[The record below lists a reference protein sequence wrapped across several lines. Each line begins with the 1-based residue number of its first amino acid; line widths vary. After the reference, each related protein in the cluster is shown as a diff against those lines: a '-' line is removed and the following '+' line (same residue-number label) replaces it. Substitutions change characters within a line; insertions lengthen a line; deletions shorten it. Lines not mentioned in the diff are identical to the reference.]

1 MAVRSLSSLP
11 AVRFEASKSNGALPP
26 RRNPEARPRL
36 SLSKPSWVVRTE
48 ARMDMWHVF
57 LMLCVFNFWIMR
69 CLLQSNVHR
78 EVRKKPD
85 PPCEVCTGSGRVNC
99 HDCCGRV
106 LPSSECAPINCFNH
120 SCRCRT
126 CGGSG
131 LGYCSRC
138 LGTGEYRYIMGFQ
151 FMKMNS
157 SHSRDDKN
165 EAQCKQD
172 RRSAADFYKG

>member
-48 ARMDMWHVF
+48 
-57 LMLCVFNFWIMR
+57 
-69 CLLQSNVHR
+69 SNVHR

-99 HDCCGRV
+99 HDCCGRGRTNFIDMKM
-106 LPSSECAPINCFNH
+106 LPKGEWPKW
-120 SCRCRT
+120 CRT

-172 RRSAADFYKG
+172 RRSAADFYKGPNSNEPSGT